1 MHLSISDS
9 TLIVFP
15 CQPCRILFE
24 NGSVR
29 HYTLSQVDDPYIGK
43 KKNLIPKAKLSNEF
57 NDLLDVGSLGPLG
70 VVTLVDGLG
79 VSAVKELLL

>member
-1 MHLSISDS
+1 MGPFVIIRSPKLTIH
-9 TLIVFP
+9 TL
-15 CQPCRILFE
+15 
-24 NGSVR
+24 G
-29 HYTLSQVDDPYIGK
+29 